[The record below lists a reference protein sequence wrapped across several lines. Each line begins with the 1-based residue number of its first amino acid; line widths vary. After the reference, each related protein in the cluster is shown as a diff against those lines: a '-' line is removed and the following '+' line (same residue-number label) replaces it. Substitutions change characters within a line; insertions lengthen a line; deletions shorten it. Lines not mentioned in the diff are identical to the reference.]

1 MSPTLFLA
9 GAVAMSAPP
18 GLDPS
23 QLPSRPELP
32 DPLTMLDGT
41 KVTTNGGWFGKRRP
55 ELKELFQEVM
65 YGRYPTVKPQVSAVV
80 VYEDKAAFGGAAT
93 LRDVT
98 LTVAPGAPPVHV
110 LVAIPNN
117 RTGPV
122 PAFVG
127 LNFDGNHTLTPDPKV
142 RLPLGWVRP
151 TNGPEVKGNRA
162 TEAGRG
168 TKAGAYPLEQIV
180 ARGYAVATAYY
191 GDIIP
196 DAPKVRGG
204 LADLLMPA
212 ADADKPNRTG
222 AIMAWAWGLH
232 RMVDYM
238 QTVPEID
245 GKRIASVGH
254 SRLGKTAIVAAA
266 FDDRIALAVPSQA
279 GCGGTSPDRM
289 RNPKGETVKRIT
301 TAFPHWF
308 APRFAAFGD
317 DPTRLPFD
325 QNGLVAICAPRPVLF
340 TNATDDQWADPPGQF
355 DTLTAAAPVYRL
367 LGADPG
373 LGDRPAEGVLS
384 GGRLGYWVRPGRHSM
399 TPADWETYLTFADK
413 WLK

>member
-1 MSPTLFLA
+1 MVPAALLA
-9 GAVAMSAPP
+9 GVLMAAPP
-18 GLDPS
+18 SLEFDARP
-23 QLPSRPELP
+23 QHPELP

-41 KVTTNGGWFGKRRP
+41 KVTTKEDWLSKRRP

-65 YGRYPTVKPQVSAVV
+65 YGRYPTAKPQVSARVE
-80 VYEDKAAFGGAAT
+80 YEDKAALNGAAT

-110 LVAIPNN
+110 LVVVPNK
-117 RTGPV
+117 RSGPV

-127 LNFDGNHTLTPDPKV
+127 LNFTGNHTLTADRKV
-142 RLPLGWVRP
+142 RLPESWMRG
-151 TNGPEVKGNRA
+151 TKGNKA
-162 TEAGRG
+162 TDAGRG
-168 TKAGAYPLEQIV
+168 KELGAYPLELIV
-180 ARGYAVATAYY
+180 GRGYAVATAYY

-196 DAPKVRGG
+196 DDPKVRGG

-212 ADADKPNRTG
+212 ADASKANRTG
-222 AIMAWAWGLH
+222 AVMAWAWGLH
-232 RMVDYM
+232 RMVDYLAS
-238 QTVPEID
+238 VPEID
-245 GKRIASVGH
+245 AKRIASVGH

-289 RNPKGETVKRIT
+289 QNPKGETVARIT
-301 TAFPHWF
+301 KAFPHWF
-308 APRFAAFGD
+308 APRFTKFGE
-317 DPTRLPFD
+317 DPSRLPFD
-325 QNGLVAICAPRPVLF
+325 QNCLVAICAPRPVLF

-355 DTLTAAAPVYRL
+355 DTLKAAAPVYKL
-367 LGADPG
+367 LGVEG
-373 LGDRPAEGVLS
+373 LGQMRCPAEGTLLDS
-384 GGRLGYWVRPGRHSM
+384 RLGYWVRPGKHSM